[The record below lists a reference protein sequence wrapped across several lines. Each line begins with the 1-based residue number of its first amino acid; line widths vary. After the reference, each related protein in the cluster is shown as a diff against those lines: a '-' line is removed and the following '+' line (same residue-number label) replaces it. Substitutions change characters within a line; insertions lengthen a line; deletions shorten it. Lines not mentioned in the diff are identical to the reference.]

1 MGGVFVEWRV
11 NNGSRD
17 LGMVYGKSFFSP
29 QTTEKTFLVGITDDE
44 VSSSYV
50 FFINPI
56 NHWLYENLFT
66 IWPPARKSL
75 EHVSWGCNMVGHLRE
90 V

>member
-1 MGGVFVEWRV
+1 MFVEWRV

-44 VSSSYV
+44 VRLL
-50 FFINPI
+50 FF
-56 NHWLYENLFT
+56 
-66 IWPPARKSL
+66 KSISAFQ
-75 EHVSWGCNMVGHLRE
+75 VSLAGALNCYLDVRLVVLIE
-90 V
+90 AYL